1 MKIAIISS
9 GEVSTADLG
18 KYLPPNTTEIIS
30 LGEQSPDESLEEYM
44 IAHGIVLTEFIPD
57 PEKFDSDESRKHII
71 AILMKVDVVLV
82 FWDGVSAK
90 TKLVIDECK
99 TLNIPIRVYV

>member
-9 GEVSTADLG
+9 SEVSTADLG
-18 KYLPPNTTEIIS
+18 NYLPKNITEIVS
-30 LGEQSPDESLEEYM
+30 LGEQRPDESMEEYM

-57 PEKFDSDESRKHII
+57 HEKFYSDESQKHII

-90 TKLVIDECK
+90 TKFVIDECK